1 MSIGKLNIQSV
12 CSYFHIASTLI
23 LFCSIPFY
31 YSRFTQYGMI
41 LFFSS
46 FVIDYLVS
54 KRWREGFKWD
64 KSRVVSL
71 FLLIQIA
78 LLFIYGFFEADSR
91 YLSTFYEYRTA
102 FIGFSL
108 VGLLGVSN
116 KFKTRYFAYA
126 AIVSLIPFF
135 ISIYNALP
143 SWFYNLQ
150 VFQHKL
156 NVISYVRSQE
166 ICSHMTINLF
176 LCVGMI
182 LFSKVIAIS
191 KYKIEK
197 VFSIFMILAFYI
209 LVMLS
214 EGRVGMLNANIVLL
228 FIILRF
234 AIKKL
239 KFFIPTIVVL
249 LSSAIVL
256 GLFIFSDNELTKD
269 IKVFN
274 KANPREYIWQEG
286 VNQILDAP
294 IIGHGASTNAL
305 QMKERLLNNKE
316 LCSIE
321 KFLISHLKEDH
332 VYGMHPHNQ
341 IMQNWQEYGI
351 LGLFTILGLFL
362 SLLIV
367 SKGSLSLTLINLIIF
382 IQLQTEVID
391 GGITT
396 VGFCM
401 YVYLILALLKSDE
414 MGKEKISSLK
424 WISRSPGNA

>member
-1 MSIGKLNIQSV
+1 
-12 CSYFHIASTLI
+12 
-23 LFCSIPFY
+23 
-31 YSRFTQYGMI
+31 MI

-102 FIGFSL
+102 YIGFSL
-108 VGLLGVSN
+108 VGLLGISN

-256 GLFIFSDNELTKD
+256 GLFMFSDNELTKD

-332 VYGMHPHNQ
+332 VYGIHPHNQ

>member
-1 MSIGKLNIQSV
+1 MGIGKLNIQSV

-166 ICSHMTINLF
+166 VCSHMTINLF

-256 GLFIFSDNELTKD
+256 GLFMFSDNELTKD

-286 VNQILDAP
+286 INQIVDAP

-305 QMKERLLNNKE
+305 QMKERLLKNEQLSQKE
-316 LCSIE
+316 R
-321 KFLISHLKEDH
+321 FLIRMLKEDK

-351 LGLFTILGLFL
+351 IGLFTILGLFI
-362 SLLIV
+362 SLLLA
-367 SKGSLSLTLINLIIF
+367 SRRSLSLSLIIL
-382 IQLQTEVID
+382 IILVQLQTEVID

>member
-239 KFFIPTIVVL
+239 KFFIPIIVVL

-256 GLFIFSDNELTKD
+256 GLFMFSDNELTKD

-321 KFLISHLKEDH
+321 KFLISHLKADH

-401 YVYLILALLKSDE
+401 YVYLILALFKV
-414 MGKEKISSLK
+414 
-424 WISRSPGNA
+424 

>member
-108 VGLLGVSN
+108 VGLLGISN

-256 GLFIFSDNELTKD
+256 GLFMFSDNELTKD

-332 VYGMHPHNQ
+332 VYGIHPHNQ

-401 YVYLILALLKSDE
+401 YVYLILVLLKSDE

>member
-102 FIGFSL
+102 YIGFSL
-108 VGLLGVSN
+108 VGLLGISN

-256 GLFIFSDNELTKD
+256 GLFMFSDNELTKD

-332 VYGMHPHNQ
+332 VYGIHPHNQ

>member
-1 MSIGKLNIQSV
+1 
-12 CSYFHIASTLI
+12 
-23 LFCSIPFY
+23 
-31 YSRFTQYGMI
+31 MI

-108 VGLLGVSN
+108 VGLLGISN

-256 GLFIFSDNELTKD
+256 GLFMFSDNELTKD

-332 VYGMHPHNQ
+332 VYGIHPHNQ

-401 YVYLILALLKSDE
+401 YVYLILVLLKSDE

>member
-1 MSIGKLNIQSV
+1 
-12 CSYFHIASTLI
+12 
-23 LFCSIPFY
+23 
-31 YSRFTQYGMI
+31 MI

-46 FVIDYLVS
+46 FVIDYLVT

-108 VGLLGVSN
+108 VGLLGVTN

-256 GLFIFSDNELTKD
+256 GLFMFSDNELTKD

-274 KANPREYIWQEG
+274 KANPREYIWHEG

-321 KFLISHLKEDH
+321 KFLISYLKEDH

-401 YVYLILALLKSDE
+401 YVYLILVLLKSDE

>member
-46 FVIDYLVS
+46 FLIDYLVI

-135 ISIYNALP
+135 IIIYNALP

-256 GLFIFSDNELTKD
+256 GLFMFSDNELTKD

>member
-1 MSIGKLNIQSV
+1 
-12 CSYFHIASTLI
+12 
-23 LFCSIPFY
+23 
-31 YSRFTQYGMI
+31 
-41 LFFSS
+41 
-46 FVIDYLVS
+46 
-54 KRWREGFKWD
+54 
-64 KSRVVSL
+64 
-71 FLLIQIA
+71 
-78 LLFIYGFFEADSR
+78 
-91 YLSTFYEYRTA
+91 
-102 FIGFSL
+102 
-108 VGLLGVSN
+108 
-116 KFKTRYFAYA
+116 
-126 AIVSLIPFF
+126 
-135 ISIYNALP
+135 
-143 SWFYNLQ
+143 
-150 VFQHKL
+150 
-156 NVISYVRSQE
+156 
-166 ICSHMTINLF
+166 
-176 LCVGMI
+176 
-182 LFSKVIAIS
+182 
-191 KYKIEK
+191 
-197 VFSIFMILAFYI
+197 
-209 LVMLS
+209 MLS

-256 GLFIFSDNELTKD
+256 GLFMFSDNELTKD

-332 VYGMHPHNQ
+332 VYGIHPHNQ

>member
-1 MSIGKLNIQSV
+1 
-12 CSYFHIASTLI
+12 
-23 LFCSIPFY
+23 
-31 YSRFTQYGMI
+31 MI

>member
-1 MSIGKLNIQSV
+1 MSLTKTNIQSV

-256 GLFIFSDNELTKD
+256 GLFMFSDNELTKD

-332 VYGMHPHNQ
+332 VYGIHPHNQ

>member
-1 MSIGKLNIQSV
+1 
-12 CSYFHIASTLI
+12 
-23 LFCSIPFY
+23 
-31 YSRFTQYGMI
+31 MI

-256 GLFIFSDNELTKD
+256 GLFMFSDNELTKD

-332 VYGMHPHNQ
+332 VYGIHPHNQ